1 RFISSVTTATR
12 QKYGEG
18 DLARYNAQIM
28 LPEETRAE
36 ILVLKGIAVAYV
48 MEPRERTPDS
58 DQQRSLLLD
67 LVDVLLDKP
76 EHLNPHLY
84 EMYKRSGEKER
95 KRFIIDQVASLTD
108 QSARLWH
115 SRLCGMLRH

>member
-1 RFISSVTTATR
+1 
-12 QKYGEG
+12 
-18 DLARYNAQIM
+18 M

-36 ILVLKGIAVAYV
+36 ITVLKGIAVAYV
-48 MEPRERTPDS
+48 MEPREHEPDS

-67 LVDVLLDKP
+67 LIEALGDRP

-84 EMYKRSGEKER
+84 EMYRRSGEAGR
-95 KRFIIDQVASLTD
+95 PRFIIDQVASLTD